1 MNWGESVGINAD
13 DLRHRYRNMETEELI
28 ELQWRKAELTDAAIQ
43 ILEEEIK
50 SRAISDEVRDEV
62 LSRLKESLPQ
72 FDNEYKVDIE
82 KSLKIKWL
90 KLWNYFIL
98 PLLCVIHFYSIIT
111 ISNLLSS
118 IINAIFII
126 VYLVI
131 IFGLHHRRIVA
142 WRINLIVLFIQYFNG
157 VFYAVSSKTYYE
169 RLLGIESNFTQNFIK
184 QIPTALIF
192 AAIWLLPQ
200 YIYWKKRKGLFV

>member
-1 MNWGESVGINAD
+1 MGINAD

-50 SRAISDEVRDEV
+50 SRAISEEVRDEV